1 MKRFALTTAL
11 LMGIGI
17 GGGALVSAQT
27 APAPKPAKPPAAHVH
42 PGAPSGGPNAMCG
55 GMGMGMMGG
64 GMGMGMG
71 MMGGGM
77 GPMGMAAADTKVD
90 VKNVDKG
97 VTITFTSSDP
107 ARVARLQ
114 KMAEAMRL
122 MHEANV
128 P

>member
-1 MKRFALTTAL
+1 MKGFALTTAL

-27 APAPKPAKPPAAHVH
+27 AAPPKAAPKPPAAHVH
-42 PGAPSGGPNAMCG
+42 PGAPSGGSGAMCGGMMAGG

-64 GMGMGMG
+64 G
-71 MMGGGM
+71 GM
-77 GPMGMAAADTKVD
+77 GPMGMAGADTKVD
-90 VKNVDKG
+90 VKNIDKG
-97 VTITFTSSDP
+97 VTITITSPDP

-122 MHEANV
+122 MHEANT